1 MVTGPNMGG
10 KSTYIRSAGAVALLA
25 HIGSLVPCEYAEIS
39 VLDSILARVGASD
52 SQVKGMSTFMVEMV
66 ETASVI
72 RVSKSLFNIYCFAV
86 LVILKYTILVCVC
99 TTHFS

>member
-10 KSTYIRSAGAVALLA
+10 KSTYIRSAGVVALLA

-86 LVILKYTILVCVC
+86 LVI
-99 TTHFS
+99 